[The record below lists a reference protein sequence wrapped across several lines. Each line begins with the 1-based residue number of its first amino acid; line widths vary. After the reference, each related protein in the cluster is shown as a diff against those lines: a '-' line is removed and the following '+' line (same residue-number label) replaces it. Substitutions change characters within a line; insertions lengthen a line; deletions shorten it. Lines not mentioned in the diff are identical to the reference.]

1 MLISPGRI
9 VRIAVRVVRT
19 IIAASRKAIP
29 TIARARRIVHIMLF
43 TACQAMTIV
52 GAMVAIPVI
61 LHRRKLTL
69 SKIDI
74 ASMLIVRAGGLLD
87 RSLGQT
93 YLFCFVGISIITFG
107 RICAAET
114 DELQDTLFDRVKS
127 DCEFR
132 VASASVLRR
141 HTVLV

>member
-1 MLISPGRI
+1 
-9 VRIAVRVVRT
+9 
-19 IIAASRKAIP
+19 
-29 TIARARRIVHIMLF
+29 
-43 TACQAMTIV
+43 MTIV

-61 LHRRKLTL
+61 LHWRKLTL

-74 ASMLIVRAGGLLD
+74 ASMLIIRAGGLLD
-87 RSLGQT
+87 RSLGQI
-93 YLFCFVGISIITFG
+93 YLFCFVGISIITFW
-107 RICAAET
+107 RVCAVET

-141 HTVLV
+141 HTVLA